1 MRGAKKYYLPVKV
14 VFHVY
19 AQQYNM
25 LCFQNFAF
33 SLCFCFAGANIAAQY
48 SCELSPVFS
57 TAVFS
62 FD

>member
-1 MRGAKKYYLPVKV
+1 MRGGKYYLPTKV

-25 LCFQNFAF
+25 LDFQNFAF
-33 SLCFCFAGANIAAQY
+33 SLCFCFVGVNAAAQY
-48 SCELSPVFS
+48 SCRLLSPIFS
-57 TAVFS
+57 TTVFS